1 MNDFIGK
8 TVLVTGGTSGIGRAC
23 AIRFAK
29 EGANVIIAGR
39 NREKG
44 HAIVEEMNSAQNPR
58 GGGRLRLF
66 RYGRPLFYH

>member
-1 MNDFIGK
+1 MNDFSGK

-23 AIRFAK
+23 AMRFAQ

-44 HAIVEEMNSAQNPR
+44 CTIAEEINRAKST
-58 GGGRLRLF
+58 GGGYIMSF
-66 RYGRPLFYH
+66 WI